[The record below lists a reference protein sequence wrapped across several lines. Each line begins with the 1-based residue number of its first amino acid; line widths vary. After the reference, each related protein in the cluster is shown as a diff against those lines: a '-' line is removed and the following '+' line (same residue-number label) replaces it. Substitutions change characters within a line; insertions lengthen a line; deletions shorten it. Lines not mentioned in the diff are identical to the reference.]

1 MLSNSRSPA
10 RLGGLR
16 AVSVNDCTP
25 ERMAVRSSGASAYS
39 WPCLPADA
47 AEQPS
52 GYGIPAA
59 CDGELWKER
68 DDRTAPGRCVLRH
81 AVTVEAT
88 TLRERAANVI
98 DVHRL
103 AGELGVSAEVILR
116 ASAELDGWVS
126 ARSTLTDELA
136 SQVRT
141 HLRTTQRGFAGSA
154 GSPIFSVGTQ
164 QPAASGPQNRTIPPA
179 FPGREHED
187 NPGQQGQSRDPGSGT
202 SSDDDRSRRAN
213 ATVHEEDAL
222 ASQLAAQAAASALA
236 AEWRAAGLGRHDR
249 HIIEQCQRHGL
260 TPQDVRVRVDGQ
272 TIASRLKN
280 GESIS
285 SVRSR
290 IG

>member
-25 ERMAVRSSGASAYS
+25 ERMAVRSGGASTYS

-52 GYGIPAA
+52 RYGIPAA
-59 CDGELWKER
+59 CDGELR
-68 DDRTAPGRCVLRH
+68 QGARRSDRPGDRSGFWH

-116 ASAELDGWVS
+116 ASAELDGSVS

-141 HLRTTQRGFAGSA
+141 HLRTTQRGFVGSA

-164 QPAASGPQNRTIPPA
+164 QSAASGPQNGTIPPA
-179 FPGREHED
+179 FPGRDRED
-187 NPGQQGQSRDPGSGT
+187 NPGQQGQSRDPGRATGSGT
-202 SSDDDRSRRAN
+202 SSDDDRSLRAN
-213 ATVHEEDAL
+213 ATVHEA
-222 ASQLAAQAAASALA
+222 
-236 AEWRAAGLGRHDR
+236 
-249 HIIEQCQRHGL
+249 
-260 TPQDVRVRVDGQ
+260 
-272 TIASRLKN
+272 
-280 GESIS
+280 
-285 SVRSR
+285 
-290 IG
+290 

>member
-1 MLSNSRSPA
+1 
-10 RLGGLR
+10 
-16 AVSVNDCTP
+16 
-25 ERMAVRSSGASAYS
+25 
-39 WPCLPADA
+39 
-47 AEQPS
+47 
-52 GYGIPAA
+52 
-59 CDGELWKER
+59 
-68 DDRTAPGRCVLRH
+68 VLRH

-88 TLRERAANVI
+88 TLEERAANVI

-116 ASAELDGWVS
+116 AAAELDGAVS
-126 ARSTLTDELA
+126 TRSTLTDELA

-141 HLRTTQRGFAGSA
+141 HLRTTRRGFGGSA

-164 QPAASGPQNRTIPPA
+164 QSVASGPQNRTIPPA
-179 FPGREHED
+179 FRGRNRED
-187 NPGQQGQSRDPGSGT
+187 NSGQQGQSRDPGRATGSGT
-202 SSDDDRSRRAN
+202 SSDDDRSRREN
-213 ATVHEEDAL
+213 TTVHEQDAL

-290 IG
+290 IAQAT

>member
-1 MLSNSRSPA
+1 
-10 RLGGLR
+10 
-16 AVSVNDCTP
+16 
-25 ERMAVRSSGASAYS
+25 
-39 WPCLPADA
+39 
-47 AEQPS
+47 
-52 GYGIPAA
+52 
-59 CDGELWKER
+59 
-68 DDRTAPGRCVLRH
+68 
-81 AVTVEAT
+81 
-88 TLRERAANVI
+88 VI

-116 ASAELDGWVS
+116 ASAELDGWVG

-141 HLRTTQRGFAGSA
+141 HLRTTQRGFAGSS

-164 QPAASGPQNRTIPPA
+164 PSVASTPEIRTIPPA
-179 FPGREHED
+179 FPGRDRED
-187 NPGQQGQSRDPGSGT
+187 NPGQQGQSRDPGRATGSGT
-202 SSDDDRSRRAN
+202 SSADDDRSRRAN
-213 ATVHEEDAL
+213 ATVHEREAL
-222 ASQLAAQAAASALA
+222 ASQLAVQAAASALA

-260 TPQDVRVRVDGQ
+260 TPQDVRIRVDGQ

-290 IG
+290 IAQAT

>member
-1 MLSNSRSPA
+1 MLSETGPRA

-52 GYGIPAA
+52 VYGIPAREIVN
-59 CDGELWKER
+59 CGKER
-68 DDRTAPGRCVLRH
+68 DRTAPGRCVLRH
-81 AVTVEAT
+81 SVTEAA

-154 GSPIFSVGTQ
+154 GTPIFSNYTNTTQINGTKN
-164 QPAASGPQNRTIPPA
+164 PTDERTKRPV
-179 FPGREHED
+179 
-187 NPGQQGQSRDPGSGT
+187 SRG
-202 SSDDDRSRRAN
+202 
-213 ATVHEEDAL
+213 VL
-222 ASQLAAQAAASALA
+222 
-236 AEWRAAGLGRHDR
+236 
-249 HIIEQCQRHGL
+249 
-260 TPQDVRVRVDGQ
+260 
-272 TIASRLKN
+272 
-280 GESIS
+280 
-285 SVRSR
+285 
-290 IG
+290 

>member
-1 MLSNSRSPA
+1 
-10 RLGGLR
+10 
-16 AVSVNDCTP
+16 
-25 ERMAVRSSGASAYS
+25 
-39 WPCLPADA
+39 
-47 AEQPS
+47 
-52 GYGIPAA
+52 
-59 CDGELWKER
+59 
-68 DDRTAPGRCVLRH
+68 VLRH

-164 QPAASGPQNRTIPPA
+164 QSAASGPQNRTIPPA

>member
-1 MLSNSRSPA
+1 M
-10 RLGGLR
+10 
-16 AVSVNDCTP
+16 VNC
-25 ERMAVRSSGASAYS
+25 G
-39 WPCLPADA
+39 
-47 AEQPS
+47 
-52 GYGIPAA
+52 
-59 CDGELWKER
+59 KER
-68 DDRTAPGRCVLRH
+68 DDRTAPGRCVLRQ

-141 HLRTTQRGFAGSA
+141 HLRTTQRGFGGSA
-154 GSPIFSVGTQ
+154 GTPIFSVRTQ
-164 QPAASGPQNRTIPPA
+164 QSAASGPQNHTIPPA
-179 FPGREHED
+179 FPGRDRED
-187 NPGQQGQSRDPGSGT
+187 DSGQQGQSRDPGRATGSG
-202 SSDDDRSRRAN
+202 RAN
-213 ATVHEEDAL
+213 ASVHEQDAL

-272 TIASRLKN
+272 TVASRLKN
-280 GESIS
+280 GESLS

-290 IG
+290 IAQAT

>member
-1 MLSNSRSPA
+1 M
-10 RLGGLR
+10 
-16 AVSVNDCTP
+16 VN
-25 ERMAVRSSGASAYS
+25 
-39 WPCLPADA
+39 
-47 AEQPS
+47 
-52 GYGIPAA
+52 
-59 CDGELWKER
+59 CDKER

-116 ASAELDGWVS
+116 ASAELDGSVS

-154 GSPIFSVGTQ
+154 GSPIFSVGMQ
-164 QPAASGPQNRTIPPA
+164 QSAASGPENRTIPPA
-179 FPGREHED
+179 FPGRDRED
-187 NPGQQGQSRDPGSGT
+187 NPGQQQGQSRDPGRATGSG
-202 SSDDDRSRRAN
+202 RAN
-213 ATVHEEDAL
+213 ASVHEQDAL

-272 TIASRLKN
+272 TVASRLKN

-290 IG
+290 IAQAT